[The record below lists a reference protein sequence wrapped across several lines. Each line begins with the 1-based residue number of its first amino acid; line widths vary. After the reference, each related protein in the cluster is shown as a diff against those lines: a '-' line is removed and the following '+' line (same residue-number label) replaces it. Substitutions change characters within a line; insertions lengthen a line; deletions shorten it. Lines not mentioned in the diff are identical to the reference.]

1 MLKKVIFTRFRLKE
15 DPVTT
20 KSLKKK
26 GVNKGGFCTNIVSN
40 DKTLIAFQ
48 TYLFY
53 QFNVKK
59 KPNKDYIL
67 NKCVQIIVIFFT
79 QS

>member
-26 GVNKGGFCTNIVSN
+26 GCKEDFAPILCLMI
-40 DKTLIAFQ
+40 KPYAFQ

-53 QFNVKK
+53 QFHVKK

>member
-20 KSLKKK
+20 KSLKK

-40 DKTLIAFQ
+40 DKTLCISSRF
-48 TYLFY
+48 
-53 QFNVKK
+53 
-59 KPNKDYIL
+59 IL
-67 NKCVQIIVIFFT
+67 PVPRQKET
-79 QS
+79 K